1 MNMTMREIIEKYK
14 EQTGKSLSDASI
26 ANILGWSK
34 TTMSFVVNG
43 TYANL
48 DSKLEEAYNKLLG
61 DQDEASAGAQS
72 DGFEEIVVK
81 TDVIVATPDFNAVYG
96 LCNGLMDPK
105 SSLTASIGMVT
116 GVAGRGK
123 TTTVRRFA
131 VEHPGVVYILYMG
144 YSKSSLFRVIAEE
157 MTGRSFSSY
166 YKNLQLILEATRAW
180 RKLIIIDEAD
190 RMPLN
195 LIEDLRT
202 LNESGSVPLLLVGEP
217 ALASMTKRADRI
229 ESRIRKPR
237 IEFHPLD
244 YVVLSTLYKEACG
257 LTLTKGVAEKL
268 VKAAGA
274 DFRVA
279 ANDMQNIV
287 RLMNINH
294 QSVLTERL
302 IDEFRKI

>member
-1 MNMTMREIIEKYK
+1 MSAMSMREICDRYQQKVNEK
-14 EQTGKSLSDASI
+14 LSDARI
-26 ANILGWSK
+26 ADILGWSK
-34 TTMSFVVNG
+34 ATMSLIMNG
-43 TYANL
+43 NYANL
-48 DSKLEEAYNKLLG
+48 DAKLQEAQDKLLG
-61 DQDEASAGAQS
+61 SSVETDVVAG
-72 DGFEEIVVK
+72 DFHEITVK

-123 TTTVRRFA
+123 TTSVRRYA

-144 YSKSSLFRVIAEE
+144 YSKAALFRTIAEE
-157 MTGRSFSSY
+157 LTGRSFGSY
-166 YKNLQLILEATRAW
+166 YKNLQLIMEATKAW

-190 RMPLN
+190 RMPLS

-202 LNESGSVPLLLVGEP
+202 LNEAGCVPLLLVGEP
-217 ALASMTKRADRI
+217 ALASMTKKADRI

-237 IEFHPLD
+237 IDFHPLD

-257 LTLTKGVAEKL
+257 ITLTKPVAEKL
-268 VKAAGA
+268 VKFAGA

-287 RLMNINH
+287 RLMNINRVN
-294 QSVLTERL
+294 VLTERL
-302 IDEFRKI
+302 LNEFRKM

>member
-1 MNMTMREIIEKYK
+1 MPAMSMREICDRYQQKVNEK
-14 EQTGKSLSDASI
+14 LSDARI
-26 ANILGWSK
+26 ADILGWSK
-34 TTMSFVVNG
+34 ATMSLIMNG
-43 TYANL
+43 NYANL
-48 DSKLEEAYNKLLG
+48 DAKLQEAQDKLLG
-61 DQDEASAGAQS
+61 SSIETDVVAG
-72 DGFEEIVVK
+72 GFHEITVK

-123 TTTVRRFA
+123 TTSVRRYA

-144 YSKSSLFRVIAEE
+144 YSKASLFRTIAEE
-157 MTGRSFSSY
+157 LTGRSFGSY
-166 YKNLQLILEATRAW
+166 YKNLQLIMEATKAW

-190 RMPLN
+190 RMPLS

-202 LNESGSVPLLLVGEP
+202 LNEAGCVPLLLVGEP
-217 ALASMTKRADRI
+217 ALASMTKKADRI

-237 IEFHPLD
+237 IDFHPLD

-257 LTLTKGVAEKL
+257 ITLTKPVAEKL
-268 VKAAGA
+268 VKFAGA

-287 RLMNINH
+287 RLMNINRVN
-294 QSVLTERL
+294 VLTERL
-302 IDEFRKI
+302 LNEFRKM